1 MDRIFLKNS
10 LCLYLLSFTK
20 LIVPFLTLP
29 YLTRVLSVD
38 CYGTIAYVKSLM
50 GYVQLIIDFGFLL
63 SVTKAITEL
72 KKANDWYR
80 ISTIVITTTFT
91 RIFLGTVS
99 LFIICMLTAV
109 IPILKNNLLYVILIF
124 ISVFIT
130 IFWMD
135 FLFRGIEQMKILSF
149 RFFVSKIIA
158 TILIFCLIK
167 SDEDLVLMGV
177 IEILGSLIAA
187 GCSMIEIVKLK
198 LQFII
203 PSFKQCLHILF
214 DSLSYFMS
222 NFSTTAF
229 TLMVTFLV
237 GLYLDSSN
245 VAFWSL
251 ALQIVVGIQSFY
263 TPILDALYP
272 AMIREFRFALIKK
285 VLNIVMPVII
295 IGCVFIYFFGGDI
308 IKVIAGER
316 YLVSAHIL
324 NYLIPL
330 LIISFPA
337 MLFGWPV
344 LGALGMIKEVTWT
357 LIVSSLLQIFL
368 LIILIKI
375 DKFNFYYI
383 AVCRCL
389 VEMFLLFS
397 RVTCFYMNKR
407 LNTNNLL

>member
-229 TLMVTFLV
+229 TLMVTFLA

-263 TPILDALYP
+263 TPILDAL
-272 AMIREFRFALIKK
+272 L
-285 VLNIVMPVII
+285 
-295 IGCVFIYFFGGDI
+295 
-308 IKVIAGER
+308 
-316 YLVSAHIL
+316 
-324 NYLIPL
+324 
-330 LIISFPA
+330 
-337 MLFGWPV
+337 
-344 LGALGMIKEVTWT
+344 
-357 LIVSSLLQIFL
+357 
-368 LIILIKI
+368 
-375 DKFNFYYI
+375 
-383 AVCRCL
+383 
-389 VEMFLLFS
+389 
-397 RVTCFYMNKR
+397 
-407 LNTNNLL
+407 